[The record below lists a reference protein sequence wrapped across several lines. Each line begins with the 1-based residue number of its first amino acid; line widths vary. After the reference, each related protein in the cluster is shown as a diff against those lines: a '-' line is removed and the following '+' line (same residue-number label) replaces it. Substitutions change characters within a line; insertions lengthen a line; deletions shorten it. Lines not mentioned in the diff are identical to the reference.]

1 MNRSKAT
8 EHRVLVLEE
17 VATAPEGATIKS
29 TTSAL
34 SNETF
39 PYHSVWNMVWQL
51 RKEGLLG
58 MGEEGYLHLTEF
70 GLRYLQQTDFTRA
83 LPEFAERP
91 KARKPRRKE

>member
-1 MNRSKAT
+1 MNKSKAT

-29 TTSAL
+29 TTTAL
-34 SNETF
+34 SNEAF
-39 PYHSVWNMVWQL
+39 PYHSVWNMIWQL

-70 GLRYLQQTDFTRA
+70 GMTYLYTQDFSRK
-83 LPEFAERP
+83 LPEFAERS
-91 KARKPRRKE
+91 KARRKKKV